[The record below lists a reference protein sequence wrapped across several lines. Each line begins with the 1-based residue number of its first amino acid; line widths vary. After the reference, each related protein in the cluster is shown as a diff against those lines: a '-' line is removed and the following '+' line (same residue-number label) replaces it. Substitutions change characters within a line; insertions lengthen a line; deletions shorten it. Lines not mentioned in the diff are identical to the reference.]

1 MIREDSDFES
11 LASRFID
18 SFDKNRDSILKM
30 EEEKE
35 KKKKE
40 YEDKLLELLFNHF
53 EKIVSEIEKGY
64 RDPSDVLVEVI
75 DSWEKGSP
83 YYKMTNLIDR
93 LGEINALKEFEKK
106 YCLFFWFDQI
116 ADRDSY
122 ADPKHYVLRI
132 TWDYTRFLK
141 KVKNGNN
148 QSKVLRRVMN

>member
-64 RDPSDVLVEVI
+64 PATSFAIV
-75 DSWEKGSP
+75 P
-83 YYKMTNLIDR
+83 
-93 LGEINALKEFEKK
+93 
-106 YCLFFWFDQI
+106 
-116 ADRDSY
+116 
-122 ADPKHYVLRI
+122 
-132 TWDYTRFLK
+132 
-141 KVKNGNN
+141 
-148 QSKVLRRVMN
+148 